1 MATIKVSRDYPLK
14 FNNDVMYYPGSFE
27 VDEDVVENVN
37 LTEAGTDQVQ
47 LVRTGKVVL
56 NFATRCLAEWL
67 AKYKSYSALAS
78 FTVSYYDVSVN
89 GYVTKTVRMR
99 NFKYTLVKHSYDL
112 EDIMGVYDVSFVLK
126 EF

>member
-14 FNNDVMYYPGSFE
+14 FNNEVMYYPGSFE

-112 EDIMGVYDVSFVLK
+112 EDIMGVYDVSFILK

>member
-14 FNNDVMYYPGSFE
+14 FNNEVMYYPGSFE

-47 LVRTGKVVL
+47 LVRAGKVVL

>member
-14 FNNDVMYYPGSFE
+14 FNNEVMYYPGSFE

-78 FTVSYYDVSVN
+78 FTVSYYDVSVS